1 MKIKIKNNFL
11 SNLALVIFPLLI
23 LFWLI
28 ASVLL
33 LNRVSFSVLTYQ
45 TKNLVNSSNNEFNLS
60 KNKTYKWEFKAKD
73 NNLGIL
79 IISIDDYKRQKAGNE
94 DILIFKFKEKGRID
108 WDYKM
113 EYSSFLFDSQSHF
126 PFGIPVISNS
136 KNKIYQ
142 FELSSTRGDSNNPIK
157 LKSPLVFI
165 TGYQYSK
172 SEIMGRGLK
181 TIEFASNKI
190 FGLITDLELLIKSSI
205 YLIPLILYSIL
216 FLFFKRFP
224 INAKHIVVPF
234 ILFLFFKR
242 FPINAKHIVVPFK
255 RKYLK
260 IYIFIILLIIISPKN
275 LILNEFMIVLF
286 SWTCFVYYF
295 KLKSIVS
302 FKVSLIIVIFW
313 IAIIPFGFNS
323 VQKIA
328 NELVYALFIF
338 GCLQLLYEQV
348 KSIKKIG

>member
-234 ILFLFFKR
+234 
-242 FPINAKHIVVPFK
+242 K